1 MNKKMELVYI
11 IAAAIIA
18 NFGSVFIAASLFFLK
33 TKNIDKISLYL
44 TYLAGGV
51 LLGAAFLGILPK
63 AMDKLTPPPVLQT
76 VLIGLLFFF
85 FLEKIILWRMCGDKD
100 CERHSHATAPLIL
113 IGGGFHNII
122 DGILIGSAFL
132 TSHELG
138 WFIAFSVFSHEIPK
152 KFGEFGVLLNHFYSK
167 TKTFFLSLLTAS
179 MSLVGGIITYFT
191 LANTKIILPYILAF
205 SAAGFIYVSLA
216 DLTPEMHKKTGLKSS
231 ISQIVFI
238 ILGIAIMFLILHHK

>member
-1 MNKKMELVYI
+1 MELVFI

-18 NFGSVFIAASLFFLK
+18 NMGSVFIATSLFFLK
-33 TKNIDKISLYL
+33 NKNIDKIALYL

-63 AMDKLTPPPVLQT
+63 AMNKLTPVPVLQT

-85 FLEKIILWRMCGDKD
+85 LLEKIVLWRMCGNKE
-100 CERHSHATAPLIL
+100 CERHSEATAPLIL

-122 DGILIGSAFL
+122 DGVLIGTAFL
-132 TSHELG
+132 TSTELG
-138 WFIAFSVFSHEIPK
+138 WFMAISVFSHEVPK

-167 TKTFFLSLLTAS
+167 SKTFFLSLLAAS
-179 MSLVGGIITYFT
+179 MSIIGGIITYFVF
-191 LANTKIILPYILAF
+191 ANTKVLLPYILAF

-216 DLTPEMHKKTGLKSS
+216 DLTPEMHKKTGLKNSVLQL
-231 ISQIVFI
+231 IFI
-238 ILGIAIMFLILHHK
+238 LLGIALMFIILHHK